1 MDELRKTGRT
11 RIRRLHERG
20 SYDMELAHAILDAGW
35 LCHIAYVI
43 DGTPYCTP
51 TLYWREGDRIY
62 WHGSSAS
69 KMLRAQKTV
78 DIEVCLTV
86 THVDA
91 LVLARSGFHSSA
103 RYRSLMLI
111 GRPEI
116 VGDEAEKDRMLSVF
130 IDRLWPGRSA
140 EVRPASPQELKATTL
155 LGMDISEGAA
165 KVSSGPPA
173 DDEEDY
179 EMSVWAGLQ
188 PVITSFGE
196 PVPCPRLKP
205 DTPLP
210 DYLRF
215 GN

>member
-1 MDELRKTGRT
+1 MNDLARTERT

-20 SYDMELAHAILDAGW
+20 RYDIATARAILDAGW

-43 DGTPYCTP
+43 DGTPYATP
-51 TLYWREGDRIY
+51 TMYWREGDRVY

-69 KMLRAQKTV
+69 KMLRGQKGGG
-78 DIEVCLTV
+78 EVCFTV

-91 LVLARSGFHSSA
+91 LVLARSGFHHSA

-111 GRPEI
+111 GRPEM
-116 VGDEAEKDRMLSVF
+116 VEDEAEKDRMLGTF
-130 IDRLWPGRSA
+130 IDRLWPGRNA
-140 EVRPASPQELKATTL
+140 ALRPPTPQELKATAIM
-155 LGMDISEGAA
+155 GMDIDEGAA
-165 KVSSGPPA
+165 KISSGPPA

-179 EMSVWAGLQ
+179 DLPVWAGLQ

-205 DTPLP
+205 GTALP
-210 DYLRF
+210 DYLRS
-215 GN
+215 GD